1 MNLIGR
7 MLASRYELL
16 EKIGHGGMATVYKT
30 KDHVLNRFVA
40 VKVLKEEFITDIEFI
55 KRFKSEATTAAS
67 LTHPNIVSIYDVGNE
82 GDVYYIVMELIQGK
96 TLKEIIIEDGKL
108 SWKWSV
114 NIAIQIASALE
125 TAHKNNLIHRDIKPH
140 NIIITEDG
148 MAKVTDFGIAKAV
161 SNSTIT
167 AFGTTIGSVHYF
179 SPEHAKGGNTDAK
192 SDIYS
197 LGIVMYEMLTGRVP
211 FDADTPVSVALMQVQ
226 EEPIEPRKLNPQ
238 IPLSVN
244 NIILKAMQK
253 DPDDRYQNATEML
266 IDLSTAL
273 KRPDDD
279 FVKINK
285 KFDTLQTQKI
295 STLYDIDGKVLPEEE
310 DDDEEEDQVRRPK
323 IKKKKRGIF
332 GFLKDHVLVSFM
344 LLSIILFSVA
354 LGGTILFMNLTK
366 SKDVQIPNLVKNS
379 EGQRYTEAQALEIYN
394 KTEFKK
400 KNKLK
405 IVYVEDDTY
414 NGEKIEDGQ
423 VVRQNPPYLA
433 NRKIKAK
440 EQITIYVRKAKE
452 TKTLTMIDLKG
463 KNKTE
468 AANMLLELGHSG
480 TVKYEEE
487 SSESL
492 ASGLVLKVMIQ
503 GQEVNSGTEFKDNDE
518 ITLVVSSG
526 SEKIDVPNV
535 LGKTESEAK
544 TELEN
549 NGFAVKVEN
558 SEDETK
564 SDGVVIK
571 QSITDKAILGDIITI
586 TVNKKPQDHK
596 GTVIVN
602 VQSFTG
608 YKEPT
613 STPAQTGENDEDN
626 SNSTPTPTPTPVAT
640 PKNVT
645 VKATIDG
652 KEMSATCA
660 ENKTDLKFEF
670 TGKSANTKISVSV
683 DGSWIGKDYTMDLSK
698 QDQSITITK

>member
-16 EKIGHGGMATVYKT
+16 EKIGQGGMATVYKT

-96 TLKEIIIEDGKL
+96 TLKEIIVEDGKL

-179 SPEHAKGGNTDAK
+179 SPEHAKGGATDAK

-279 FVKINK
+279 FVKLGK

-295 STLYDIDGKVLPEEE
+295 STLYDIDGKVIPEDE
-310 DDDEEEDQVRRPK
+310 DEEEEVKPRAKR
-323 IKKKKRGIF
+323 KKRGVF
-332 GFLKDHVLVSFM
+332 GFLKDHI
-344 LLSIILFSVA
+344 LLSFILVAILLFSTA
-354 LGGTILFMNLTK
+354 LGGTILVMNLTR
-366 SKDVQIPNLVKNS
+366 SKDAQIPNLVKNTS
-379 EGQRYTEAQALEIYN
+379 GERYTEAQAVEVYN

-405 IVYVEDDTY
+405 IEYVYDDTY
-414 NGEKIEDGQ
+414 NGETIAVGQ
-423 VVRQNPPYLA
+423 VVRQNPPYVA

-440 EQITIYVRKAKE
+440 EQITIYVRKEKE
-452 TKTLTMIDLKG
+452 SKTLKMIDLTG
-463 KNKTE
+463 KSKEE
-468 AANMLLELGHSG
+468 ASNLLKDLGFIG
-480 TVKYEEE
+480 EIKFEEE
-487 SSESL
+487 NSESL
-492 ASGLVLKVMIQ
+492 KEGLVIKQSIQ
-503 GQEVNSGTEFKDNDE
+503 AGIECKDTDSLT
-518 ITLVVSSG
+518 ITVSAG

-535 LGKTESEAK
+535 LGKTEAAAK

-549 NGFAVKVEN
+549 NGFAVKIETT
-558 SEDETK
+558 EDETK
-564 SDGVVIK
+564 SDGIVVK
-571 QSITDKAILGDIITI
+571 QDITDKAMFGDIITI
-586 TVNKKPQDHK
+586 TINKKPQDHK

-602 VQSFTG
+602 VKSFTN

-613 STPAQTGENDEDN
+613 ATQTKTDENTQNTNTATTP
-626 SNSTPTPTPTPVAT
+626 SPTIVPV
-640 PKNVT
+640 PKNIT

-670 TGKSANTKISVSV
+670 TGRSASTKISITV

-698 QDQSITITK
+698 QDQTITVEK